1 MTIDAPTQNLI
12 ETMVSEFV
20 TSGQLMLPPGRRDE
34 VVALL
39 TRLVV
44 NDEFRDA
51 YCRVVTATRERL
63 GMDVAT
69 AEAADSGDIP
79 DVEIA
84 RHGFGGLAD
93 AQLADYAV
101 SPAAIEAIADGLYD
115 DDLLPELGGWFVE
128 AGMREV
134 TVTPE
139 DVERTAEMLRNPK
152 LDE

>member
-12 ETMVSEFV
+12 ETIVSEFV
-20 TSGQLMLPPGRRDE
+20 TSGKLVLPPGRRDE

-39 TRLVV
+39 TRLAV

-69 AEAADSGDIP
+69 SAAADSGDIP
-79 DVEIA
+79 ELEIA
-84 RHGFGGLAD
+84 RHGFGGLTD
-93 AQLADYAV
+93 PQVADYAV
-101 SPAAIEAIADGLYD
+101 SPSAIEAIADRLYD
-115 DDLLPELGGWFVE
+115 DDLLGHLGHWFVE
-128 AGMREV
+128 VGMREV

-139 DVERTAEMLRNPK
+139 DVERTAEMFRNLK
-152 LDE
+152 TDD